1 MSKRP
6 LVLWLIGLAAAGDL
20 WSVPRNGGDA
30 RRLTA
35 HPGADVSGLLAG
47 WKDHHLCRRDDGSR
61 AVYVVQSSGGIPKC
75 LTWNHQEQDRP
86 VAWTRDGKRIL
97 FRADWS
103 AKPPGAGAPGFP
115 MFPA

>member
-1 MSKRP
+1 MYPVFSPDGKT
-6 LVLWLIGLAAAGDL
+6 ITFAGEY
-20 WSVPRNGGDA
+20 
-30 RRLTA
+30 
-35 HPGADVSGLLAG
+35 
-47 WKDHHLCRRDDGSR
+47 DGSR
-61 AVYVVQSSGGIPKC
+61 AVYVVQSSDGIPKC
-75 LTWNHQEQDRP
+75 LTWNHQEQDRR